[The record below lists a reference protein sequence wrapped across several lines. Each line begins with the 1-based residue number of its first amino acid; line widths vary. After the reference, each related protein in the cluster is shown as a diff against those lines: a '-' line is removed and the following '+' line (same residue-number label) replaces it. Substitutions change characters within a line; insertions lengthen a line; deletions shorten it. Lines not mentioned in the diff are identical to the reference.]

1 MKRRK
6 TITVSTRLT
15 EVFQSAQE
23 IPFDDKSRLVF
34 FSDCHRGDNSW
45 TDRFAKNQSL
55 FFYALERYFK
65 EGFTYF
71 ELGDGDELYEDSHF
85 SDIRYAHSHIFWRLR
100 EFYRAGRFHMIYGN
114 HDKERADPKVVAQT
128 LFTYIDD
135 RTGQKEPLFEGIR
148 VHEGLVLK
156 HSPTGGKIFLVH
168 GYQGDM
174 INDQF
179 WKFDRF
185 LIRTLWRPLE
195 LLGVDDPTSPA
206 KNFRKRDALERKIE
220 EWIKEKNQPT
230 IFGHTHRPSFATE
243 GEPPYF
249 NDGSCVD
256 PRCITGIEIDKG
268 KIELIKWSVTTD
280 EDGYL
285 MVGKDIL
292 AGPRKVASLFG

>member
-1 MKRRK
+1 
-6 TITVSTRLT
+6 
-15 EVFQSAQE
+15 
-23 IPFDDKSRLVF
+23 
-34 FSDCHRGDNSW
+34 
-45 TDRFAKNQSL
+45 
-55 FFYALERYFK
+55 
-65 EGFTYF
+65 
-71 ELGDGDELYEDSHF
+71 
-85 SDIRYAHSHIFWRLR
+85 
-100 EFYRAGRFHMIYGN
+100 
-114 HDKERADPKVVAQT
+114 
-128 LFTYIDD
+128 
-135 RTGQKEPLFEGIR
+135 
-148 VHEGLVLK
+148 
-156 HSPTGGKIFLVH
+156 
-168 GYQGDM
+168 M